1 MQISNYHTITKSQ
14 NKIAKKNDLEKISFL
29 ITDRKVPGLTGKCR
43 DTLMFLVALAK
54 MGYTEVIA
62 HVAVIC
68 QSIENSSGCSISERS
83 LRRSLSQLESR
94 GFIARQKFCYGTNR
108 YQTHIIL
115 HIDRFLWW
123 MNNKKSHLP
132 QTAHT
137 RPKWPDYTITSNNT
151 TLCNSKNSFIYSN
164 SKPVEKSTNKTKKP
178 YSNWLHPVLY
188 SVIQSAKQLKVPAD
202 MLKYLISACENE
214 IAGEKIGL
222 PAPSGIEWNRSQW
235 QKMSIAER
243 ESVARLDILP
253 RFIPQF
259 FEKTENE
266 PTLEP
271 IIEKKCTV
279 TVEESEKIRALI
291 RRSLEKTEINPPLND
306 ACPNR
311 GYFAEVRPAAV
322 ALGRDEL
329 LILEQAKQR
338 LSYRRSG

>member
-1 MQISNYHTITKSQ
+1 MQVSNYHTISKSQ
-14 NKIAKKNDLEKISFL
+14 NKIAKKSDLEKISFL

-54 MGYTEVIA
+54 MGFSEVIA

-68 QSIENSSGCSISERS
+68 SAIDNSSGCSISDRS
-83 LRRSLSQLESR
+83 LRRSLAHLESL
-94 GFIARQKFCYGTNR
+94 GFLTRQKFCYGTNR

-115 HIDRFLWW
+115 HIDRFRWW

-137 RPKWPDYTITSNNT
+137 RPKWPDYTITSNNS

-178 YSNWLHPVLY
+178 FSKWMHPVLF
-188 SVIQSAKQLKVPAD
+188 SVIQSAKRLKMPAD

-222 PAPSGIEWNRSQW
+222 SSPSGIEWNRSQW

-259 FEKTENE
+259 FEKTKNE

-291 RRSLEKTEINPPLND
+291 RKSLGKTEINQTLG
-306 ACPNR
+306 AVCPNHV
-311 GYFAEVRPAAV
+311 FQAVRPVAV
-322 ALGRDEL
+322 ALTPNEL
-329 LILEQAKQR
+329 SILEQAKQKIA
-338 LSYRRSG
+338 YQKSG